1 MVTPAQ
7 EMFAAVEAGD
17 APKVAALLDKHPQL
31 CNLAEKTGN
40 RSSLLHMA
48 ARGGNLDIVE
58 LLVVADATLDKQD
71 AAGFAPLHYAAV
83 EGHLAVAQV
92 LVEAGARLRIWANGG
107 RMPLDHAVGSEQHAV
122 AEYLRSEMIT
132 RGLDLHS

>member
-1 MVTPAQ
+1 MTPAQ
-7 EMFAAVEAGD
+7 EMFAAVEAAD
-17 APKVAALLDKHPQL
+17 TQKVAALLDKHPQL

-40 RSSLLHMA
+40 RSSLLHLV
-48 ARGGNLDIVE
+48 ARSGKLDIVE

-71 AAGFAPLHYAAV
+71 ASGFAPLHYAAG

-107 RMPLDHAVGSEQHAV
+107 RMPLDHAMGSEHHEV
-122 AEYLRSEMIT
+122 ADYLRSEMIS

>member
-1 MVTPAQ
+1 MTPAQ
-7 EMFAAVEAGD
+7 EMFAAVELGD
-17 APKVAALLDKHPQL
+17 AQKVAALLDKHPQL
-31 CNLAEKTGN
+31 CNLAEKTGD
-40 RSSLLHMA
+40 RSSLLHLA
-48 ARGGNLDIVE
+48 ARDGRLDLVE

-71 AAGFAPLHYAAV
+71 AAGFAPLHYAATH
-83 EGHLAVAQV
+83 GHLAIVKV

-122 AEYLRSEMIT
+122 ADYLRSEMIS